1 QAPLIAAYITYDT
14 RQEKWL
20 MALLDHHLISDNVTL
35 RLIMGEIQAVMDGR
49 ADALPPSQ
57 PYR

>member
-1 QAPLIAAYITYDT
+1 QNRPPVIAAYITYDT

-35 RLIMGEIQAVMDGR
+35 
-49 ADALPPSQ
+49 
-57 PYR
+57 